1 MFNPRRASVYGC
13 FLQTVERYNLFPS
26 ESKVLVAVSG
36 GSDSVC
42 LLDLLRIFAS
52 ERKLRLIGF
61 HLNHRLRETA
71 RRDEAFVRSLFG
83 SEPLVVV
90 RSDVGRYAQRHR
102 LGIEEAARLV
112 RYRHM
117 ERVAKRLGCVRVAL
131 GHNADDNLETMLF
144 NLARGA
150 GLSGLAGIPVQR
162 GIFVRPLLDLE
173 REDIVRY
180 LRARGLDWVEDET
193 NKDIAFRR
201 NLLRLQVVPALK
213 AVNPGVVANARRT
226 SILLRDEDDFLDT
239 LAREALNR
247 VAKVGRNRVSVDCC
261 IFGEYN
267 RCLKRRIVRILIP
280 GLDAEAVERVLAFLE
295 PDCEC
300 SSTVVKGIRLSRR
313 GKNVLLNN
321 YYA

>member
-13 FLQTVERYNLFPS
+13 FLQTVERYHLFPP

-36 GSDSVC
+36 GPDSVC
-42 LLDLLRIFAS
+42 LLDLLRIFAP
-52 ERKLRLIGF
+52 ERKILLIGF

-71 RRDEAFVRSLFG
+71 RRDETFVRGLFG
-83 SEPLVVV
+83 TEPLVVV
-90 RSDVGRYAQRHR
+90 RADVRRYAQRHG
-102 LGIEEAARLV
+102 LGIEEAARFV

-117 ERVAKRLGCVRVAL
+117 ERIAGKMGCTRVAL
-131 GHNADDNLETMLF
+131 GHNANDNLETMLF

-193 NKDIAFRR
+193 NKDIAFKR

-213 AVNPGVVANARRT
+213 TVNPEVVTNARRA
-226 SILLRDEDDFLDT
+226 SVLLRDEDDFLDA
-239 LAREALNR
+239 LARAALER
-247 VAKVGRNRVSVDCC
+247 VAKVSRNRVSVDCRV
-261 IFGEYN
+261 FEEYN

-280 GLDAEAVERVLAFLE
+280 GLDADAVERVVAFLE
-295 PDCEC
+295 PDCQLP
-300 SSTVVKGIRLSRR
+300 SVVVKGARLSRR
-313 GKNVLLNN
+313 GKSVLLTN
-321 YYA
+321 YA